1 MGDKKPQPV
10 VGVIGLGAL
19 GADVVAG
26 LDRRGLAPVAC
37 HDVDPAAAARRLPDL
52 RIPFVSSAQAV
63 ADTCDVVLV
72 VVYDEAQVTDVLF
85 GPGGVAAAG
94 RRPLHT
100 VLMSTVTAE
109 FVVATAGR
117 LEPRGITLVDCG
129 VNGAAGIARGGSA
142 VASVGGPAEAF
153 AAVRPVLDLLA
164 NPVVHTGGVG
174 TGMSTKLIRNM
185 IMYAGWYAGSLGCE
199 LARSA
204 GIDPAKL
211 IEIVDGAEQ
220 WGFGATYLARNA
232 RDRAAG
238 VPGAR
243 DPHHVTQTAH
253 KDLAAALTLGDGSVD
268 VAVIRDRTDLR
279 ADRGG
284 AGNATTGVRIE

>member
-1 MGDKKPQPV
+1 MTQPA

-19 GADVVAG
+19 GADVFAA
-26 LDRRGLAPVAC
+26 LERRGSAPVAC
-37 HDVDPAAAARRLPDL
+37 HDVDSAAAARRLPDL

-63 ADTCDVVLV
+63 AESCDVVLV
-72 VVYDEAQVTDVLF
+72 VVYDEAQVSEVLF
-85 GPGGVAAAG
+85 GPGGIAAAG

-100 VLMSTVTAE
+100 VLMSTVTAS
-109 FVVATAGR
+109 FVVAAAER
-117 LEPRGITLVDCG
+117 LEPQAITLVDCG

-142 VASVGGPAEAF
+142 VASVGGSAEAF
-153 AAVRPVLDLLA
+153 EAVRPVLEMLA

-199 LARSA
+199 VARSA

-211 IEIVDGAEQ
+211 IEVVDGAEQ

-232 RDRAAG
+232 RDRTAG
-238 VPGAR
+238 VAGAR
-243 DPHHVTQTAH
+243 DPQHVTQTAH
-253 KDLAAALTLGDGSVD
+253 KDLAAALALGDGSVD
-268 VAVIRDRTDLR
+268 LAVMREIERTFER
-279 ADRGG
+279 TEAVPGYGYGSGKPAAD
-284 AGNATTGVRIE
+284 